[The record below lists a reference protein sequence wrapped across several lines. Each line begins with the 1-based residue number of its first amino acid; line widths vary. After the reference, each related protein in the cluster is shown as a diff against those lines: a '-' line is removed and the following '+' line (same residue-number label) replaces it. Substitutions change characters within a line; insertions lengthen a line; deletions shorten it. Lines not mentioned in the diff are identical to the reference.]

1 MREKSSPTPRD
12 LSKKDHGDCGANL
25 FLTLK
30 NEDGSVLAKQNLF
43 GTYRL
48 EWVVH
53 GSCKGAIHLLSI
65 LKIG

>member
-48 EWVVH
+48 ERDNLEVFFQCVVM
-53 GSCKGAIHLLSI
+53 
-65 LKIG
+65 